1 MVLRTRAAR
10 ERRPG
15 DPLTATTRDR
25 TDRSGAGLEDAAS
38 LGSPTR
44 PTSRCQSPV
53 HDGNL
58 GIDAVPVVID
68 SGGNHAAADGNPL
81 QCVNVGRADLA
92 AGARS

>member
-1 MVLRTRAAR
+1 
-10 ERRPG
+10 
-15 DPLTATTRDR
+15 
-25 TDRSGAGLEDAAS
+25 
-38 LGSPTR
+38 
-44 PTSRCQSPV
+44 V